1 MLTISNTI
9 HLDDNEIEFSAI
21 RAQGAG
27 GQNVNKVSSA
37 IHLRFDIKASSLQ
50 DSVKQRLLALS
61 DQRINKD
68 GIIVIKAQSHRQQ
81 EKNRQEALDRLK
93 QLILSAV
100 RTRKKRR
107 STKPTRASQ
116 KKRLDSKT
124 RQARKK
130 NLRGK
135 ITDNE

>member
-1 MLTISNTI
+1 MITISSTI
-9 HLDDNEIEFSAI
+9 HLADHEIEFSAI

-37 IHLRFDIKASSLQ
+37 IHLRFDIKTSSLQ
-50 DSVKQRLLALS
+50 ASVKQRLLALS

-68 GIIVIKAQSHRQQ
+68 GIIVIKAQSYRQQ